1 MRQKHLSNAQV
12 LALLQIKGKALVG
25 AGSFSTGR
33 NYLSTASSFKS
44 FLSGRP
50 SLLSQGFGTVTLRL
64 YGTWL
69 LEERGVARN
78 TRTFYFRN
86 LRAAWRGAGGDP
98 AVFAPATV
106 RAEPTRKRA
115 LPPRSLL
122 ELRSLPLAGKQA
134 LWRDLFLF
142 SFMARGMAFVD
153 MVYLRKRDI
162 SGGYIHYTRRK
173 TGQALSVRIEA
184 GMEEILNKWRSDT
197 GSPFVFPV
205 VRATGQKGYRQY
217 ASGLGSY
224 NRVLHELGLELGC
237 EALTGYAARHSWAT
251 SARRAGVPVAV
262 ISEGM
267 GHCSE
272 RTTRIYLASFEE
284 TLLDEANRRVL
295 EHVGL

>member
-1 MRQKHLSNAQV
+1 MKTKTLSNAQV
-12 LALLQIKGKALVG
+12 LALLRARGKALT
-25 AGSFSTGR
+25 ASGSFSTGR
-33 NYLSTASSFKS
+33 NYLSTASSFND
-44 FLSGRP
+44 FLSGVP
-50 SLLSQGFGTVTLRL
+50 SLGAQRFGPVTLRL
-64 YGTWL
+64 YGNWL
-69 LEERGVARN
+69 LEVRGVSRN

-86 LRAAWRGAGGDP
+86 LRAAWHAAGGDP
-98 AVFAPATV
+98 AVFAPALV
-106 RAEPTRKRA
+106 RAETTRKRA
-115 LPPRSLL
+115 LSPRALV
-122 ELRSLPLAGKQA
+122 ELRALPLQGRQA

-153 MVYLRKRDI
+153 MAYLRKRDI
-162 SGGYIHYTRRK
+162 ADGYIRYTRRK
-173 TGQALSVRIEA
+173 TGQALSVRVEP
-184 GMEEILNKWRSDT
+184 GMGEILDKWRSDD

-205 VRATGQKGYRQY
+205 VRSVGQKGYRQY

-224 NRVLHELGLELGC
+224 NRTLHALGLELGC
-237 EALTGYAARHSWAT
+237 AGLTGYAARHSWAT

-295 EHVGL
+295 KHVGL